1 VHKVL
6 FLHKKTETGKQVV
19 YL

>member
-6 FLHKKTETGKQVV
+6 FLHKKQK
-19 YL
+19 LASR